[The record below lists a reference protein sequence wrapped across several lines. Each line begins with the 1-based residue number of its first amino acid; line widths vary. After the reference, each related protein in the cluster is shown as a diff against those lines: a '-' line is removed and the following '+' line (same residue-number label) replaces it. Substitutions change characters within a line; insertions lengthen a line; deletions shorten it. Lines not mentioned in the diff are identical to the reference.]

1 MDADAICCRQSR
13 THSRHHQSRVPPE
26 RARIRAGQSRLRGD
40 RHRDRVQDLELHGDA
55 EHAAAGACGIA
66 ARRIAGTAA
75 AATARGDPDRRPQM
89 SGHHRLRGRGK
100 NGRRAT
106 PRAACRTRQD
116 AAVRRCG
123 EYSVHQRHHGLAEGR
138 DADASQHPQQRLF
151 RRPCDAADGEGP
163 HLHSRAALSLLW
175 HGDGQSRCR
184 HARRDHGLSR
194 RGFRSAGD
202 AADHRARKMHRALR
216 RADHVHRRTRSR

>member
-1 MDADAICCRQSR
+1 MDADAIRRRQGGA
-13 THSRHHQSRVPPE
+13 HSRHHQSRLPFE
-26 RARIRAGQSRLRGD
+26 RTRIRAGKSRLRGD
-40 RHRDRVQDLELHGDA
+40 RHRDRLQDLQLHGDA

-66 ARRIAGTAA
+66 AGRIAGAA
-75 AATARGDPDRRPQM
+75 VAATARGDPDRRPQM

-100 NGRRAT
+100 NGRRAA
-106 PRAACRTRQD
+106 PRAACRARQD

-123 EYSVHQRHHGLAEGR
+123 QYSIHQRHHGLAEGR

-151 RRPCDAADGEGP
+151 RRPRDAADGKGP

-175 HGDGQSRCR
+175 HGDGQSRLR

-194 RGFRSAGD
+194 RRF
-202 AADHRARKMHRALR
+202 
-216 RADHVHRRTRSR
+216 